1 MVPYS
6 CVLCGCLCRRM
17 RKGGLLQCFWA
28 HSLAIYLINNSYH
41 IPHSFSSLKPTMRK
55 YSYAYL
61 WIGFK
66 LNDSPSQN
74 FLCVCLSVHPLA
86 SLEVKLIRYFS
97 MLCWFIPKLVNF
109 RVEIA
114 KNNIFWK
121 SNSKCRFTWAPP
133 PLQGPLRVN
142 CFNTVDIT
150 FQILC
155 WFSYRK
161 RISMSKHTLYFQ
173 ISIISSIY
181 AI

>member
-1 MVPYS
+1 
-6 CVLCGCLCRRM
+6 
-17 RKGGLLQCFWA
+17 
-28 HSLAIYLINNSYH
+28 
-41 IPHSFSSLKPTMRK
+41 MRK

-133 PLQGPLRVN
+133 LTRSREGQLFQYCWHYISNIMLIFIQKKDIHVKTYLVFSNFYYKLYICHINGYIGPWEEKCV
-142 CFNTVDIT
+142 
-150 FQILC
+150 
-155 WFSYRK
+155 
-161 RISMSKHTLYFQ
+161 
-173 ISIISSIY
+173 
-181 AI
+181 